1 MKKRI
6 FIFITSFYL
15 VLATSCSTILVNTM
29 SKDGIQENQARRTP
43 GAVIDDRSIETIVAV
58 NLKAD
63 DQAFRKTRFNVVSHN
78 GIVLLVGQIQNQA
91 MKNKATDIISRASS
105 KIKRIHNELEITE
118 KSGILTR
125 GNDSW
130 IAAKVRTQILAN
142 DEVPSTQVRVIVEN
156 GVVYLMGILTEPEG
170 NKAANVARNVVGVKR
185 VIKVFEYVT

>member
-1 MKKRI
+1 MKQSI
-6 FIFITSFYL
+6 FFTSLYL
-15 VLATSCSTILVNTM
+15 VLATSCSTILVNTT
-29 SKDGIQENQARRTP
+29 SKDGIQENPARRTP

-63 DQAFRKTRFNVVSHN
+63 NQAFRETRFNVVSHN
-78 GIVLLVGQIQNQA
+78 GVVLLVGQIQSQS
-91 MKNKATDIISRASS
+91 MKQKATDIISTASS

-142 DEVPSTQVRVIVEN
+142 EEVPSTQVRVIVEN
-156 GVVYLMGILTEPEG
+156 GVVYLMGILTESEG
-170 NKAANVARNVVGVKR
+170 NKAANVARNVVGVKK
-185 VIKVFEYVT
+185 VIKVFEYIT